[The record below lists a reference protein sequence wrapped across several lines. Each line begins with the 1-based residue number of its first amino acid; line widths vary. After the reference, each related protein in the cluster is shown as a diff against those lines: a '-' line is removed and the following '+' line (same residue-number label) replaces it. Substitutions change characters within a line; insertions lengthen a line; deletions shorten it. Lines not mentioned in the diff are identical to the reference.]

1 MAAGNFFKNW
11 IVKNLLG
18 AIVFFVVFFV
28 VVVFALK
35 AITHH
40 DERIAVP
47 DFTNLTLDEAET
59 LAQKYEVRLDV
70 TDSVFVKRMRRGA
83 IYRQNPKPGSF
94 VKSGRRVILTINAV
108 NAKQVAM
115 PELVGYST
123 RQAKSELMSKGLR
136 LEKLVYVEDIAT
148 NNVLKQLY
156 KDKEIEPGTMLETD
170 APITL
175 VVGLSNLDKET
186 HMPYIM
192 GMKNLTAIDALHSSS
207 LNVGRMYFDETVKD
221 YSDSLSAVVYKQVPE
236 YSPFPLP
243 MGGAITVYLT
253 MDETKVPE
261 KPVFDEEG
269 NIVTEEVVE

>member
-1 MAAGNFFKNW
+1 MTVGNFFKNW
-11 IVKNLLG
+11 IVRNLL
-18 AIVFFVVFFV
+18 AAFAFFVVFLV
-28 VVVFALK
+28 VVIFSLK
-35 AITHH
+35 VITRH
-40 DERIAVP
+40 DKEIAVP
-47 DFTNLTLDEAET
+47 DFTNMTVEEAQVVA
-59 LAQKYEVRLDV
+59 AQYEVKLDV
-70 TDSVFVKRMRRGA
+70 TDSVYVKRMRRGA

-123 RQAKSELMSKGLR
+123 RQARSELLSKGLR

-156 KDKEIEPGTMLETD
+156 GNREVKPGTMLESD
-170 APITL
+170 AAITL
-175 VVGLSNLDKET
+175 VVGLSELDKDT

-192 GMKNLTAIDALHSSS
+192 GLKNLTAVDALHSSS

-221 YSDSLSAVVYKQVPE
+221 YSDSLSAVVYRQVPE
-236 YSPFPLP
+236 YTPIAVQ
-243 MGGAITVYLT
+243 MGEEITVYLT
-253 MDETKVPE
+253 MDAAKVPE

-269 NIVTEEVVE
+269 NIVTEEVE